1 MKLGCLKEIDWKYVG
16 ALLANQSNDEQ
27 VDFFKQF
34 VAECKSWGTSYEVG
48 IQLAY
53 ISDKLTKEEKEV
65 LSQIVYE
72 EESK

>member
-53 ISDKLTKEEKEV
+53 ISDKLTKKEKEV